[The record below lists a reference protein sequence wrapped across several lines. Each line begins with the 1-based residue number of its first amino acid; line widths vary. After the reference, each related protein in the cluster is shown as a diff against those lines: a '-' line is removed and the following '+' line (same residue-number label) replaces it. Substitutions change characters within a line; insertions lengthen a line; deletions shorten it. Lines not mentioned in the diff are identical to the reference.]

1 MRGDP
6 YAMTARF
13 NSECAG
19 RKADASGRKCGAPI
33 KKGDRIWYFPNGRT
47 AYAMNGK
54 CGCGEQAQRDF
65 EAACMDEG
73 F

>member
-6 YAMTARF
+6 YAMQARF
-13 NSECAG
+13 AGECAG
-19 RKADASGRKCGAPI
+19 RKAGAKCGAPI
-33 KKGDRIWYFPNGRT
+33 KKGERIWYFPNGRT

-65 EAACMDEG
+65 EAACADEG